1 MSICFPAELADIR
14 RLIADD
20 FYLRLQAR
28 FAGTYESWSGRINF
42 RKQHMSP
49 PVSNAQP
56 PVPSAQYSAPS
67 TQNPPSKKLLIIT
80 YYWPPSG
87 GSGVQ
92 RWLKFVKYL
101 PSFGWQPLVFTPENP
116 SFEIRDDTLMKDVP
130 PQAEVIR
137 FPIWEPYTVFST
149 ISKLAS
155 KKPVS
160 QIDLVA
166 TGRKNLFQ
174 RITSWIRGNIF
185 IPDARVFW
193 VKPAVKFLEDFLVAN
208 EITTIITTGPP
219 HSLHLIGLKL
229 KTKNP
234 SLKWIADFR
243 DPWSEWD
250 LLDTLSLTGW
260 ARKKHQNLERKV
272 LTHADRVIT
281 IAPFHVNR
289 LEVLGGRRVD
299 LITNGFDE
307 DDFTG
312 IQKVKTKKFTIR
324 HIGMVDEL
332 RDPKPFMKAARAL
345 AEASLNFSEN
355 VIIEFIGSVNSAFR
369 EFVAKDKVLSTI
381 TIFSRPVSHADLLKL
396 YGATDIQLLILAH
409 TALAAGNLP
418 GKFFEYIA
426 SGNFI
431 FGVGPENGDAADIL
445 GQTKAGIMVERA
457 NSEKIKDTLK
467 IRFEEW
473 SRGSVEVMRDVSTF
487 SRRELTG
494 KLIDLIG

>member
-1 MSICFPAELADIR
+1 M
-14 RLIADD
+14 
-20 FYLRLQAR
+20 
-28 FAGTYESWSGRINF
+28 
-42 RKQHMSP
+42 
-49 PVSNAQP
+49 
-56 PVPSAQYSAPS
+56 
-67 TQNPPSKKLLIIT
+67 
-80 YYWPPSG
+80 
-87 GSGVQ
+87 Q

-101 PSFGWQPLVFTPENP
+101 SSFGWQPYVFTPENP

-137 FPIWEPYTVFST
+137 FPIWEPYAVFST
-149 ISKLAS
+149 ISKLAG

-193 VKPAVKFLEDFLVAN
+193 VNPAVKFLEDFLVVN
-208 EITTIITTGPP
+208 QITTIITTGPP

-250 LLDTLSLTGW
+250 LLDTLSLTDW

-289 LEVLGGRRVD
+289 LEVLGGRKVD

-307 DDFTG
+307 DDFAG

-345 AEASLNFSEN
+345 AEASLDFSEN

-381 TIFSRPVSHADLLKL
+381 TVFSRPVSHADLLKL
-396 YGATDIQLLILAH
+396 YGETDIQLLVLAH
-409 TALAAGNLP
+409 TILAAGNLP
-418 GKFFEYIA
+418 GKFFEYLA

-431 FGVGPENGDAADIL
+431 FGIGPVDGDAAAIL
-445 GQTKAGIMVERA
+445 LQTKAGIMIERDNA
-457 NSEKIKDTLK
+457 DKIKTALR

-473 SRGSVEVMRDVSTF
+473 RSGRVEVKRDVSAF
-487 SRRELTG
+487 SRNVLTK
-494 KLIDLIG
+494 KLSDLIG